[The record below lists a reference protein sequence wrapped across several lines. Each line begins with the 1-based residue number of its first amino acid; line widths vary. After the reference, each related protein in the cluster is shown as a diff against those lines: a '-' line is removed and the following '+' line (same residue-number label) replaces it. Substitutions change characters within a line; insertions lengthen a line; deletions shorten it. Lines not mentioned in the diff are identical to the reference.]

1 METLLRSLFETGLL
15 VIALSV
21 DSFVAS
27 FSYGAN
33 HIRMPFRSVACI
45 SGICSG
51 SLGLS
56 LLVGRGLR
64 SYLPEGVLPW
74 ICFLLLAGL
83 GIVKIFD
90 SSLKALIRRHR
101 DLHRQWQFSAFH
113 FRVILNIYANPE
125 QADQDRSGA
134 LSRGRGIGAGGGVV
148 PGQLDGG
155 GRGRV
160 GSDAGF
166 RGGAALF
173 CSGPGG
179 HPAGPL
185 AGR

>member
-64 SYLPEGVLPW
+64 SYLPEGARLGFAFCCWPGWVLSR
-74 ICFLLLAGL
+74 FL
-83 GIVKIFD
+83 
-90 SSLKALIRRHR
+90 SSLPQALIP
-101 DLHRQWQFSAFH
+101 A
-113 FRVILNIYANPE
+113 A
-125 QADQDRSGA
+125 
-134 LSRGRGIGAGGGVV
+134 
-148 PGQLDGG
+148 PG
-155 GRGRV
+155 
-160 GSDAGF
+160 
-166 RGGAALF
+166 
-173 CSGPGG
+173 
-179 HPAGPL
+179 PA
-185 AGR
+185 

>member
-64 SYLPEGVLPW
+64 SYLPEGALPW
-74 ICFLLLAGL
+74 LCFLLLAGL

-101 DLHRQWQFSAFH
+101 YLHRQ
-113 FRVILNIYANPE
+113 
-125 QADQDRSGA
+125 
-134 LSRGRGIGAGGGVV
+134 
-148 PGQLDGG
+148 
-155 GRGRV
+155 
-160 GSDAGF
+160 
-166 RGGAALF
+166 
-173 CSGPGG
+173 
-179 HPAGPL
+179 
-185 AGR
+185 

>member
-56 LLVGRGLR
+56 LLVGRGYRILKR
-64 SYLPEGVLPW
+64 TSHL
-74 ICFLLLAGL
+74 ICRRGSCL
-83 GIVKIFD
+83 GF
-90 SSLKALIRRHR
+90 
-101 DLHRQWQFSAFH
+101 AFCCWPGW
-113 FRVILNIYANPE
+113 V
-125 QADQDRSGA
+125 
-134 LSRGRGIGAGGGVV
+134 LSRFLTAPSR
-148 PGQLDGG
+148 
-155 GRGRV
+155 R
-160 GSDAGF
+160 
-166 RGGAALF
+166 
-173 CSGPGG
+173 
-179 HPAGPL
+179 
-185 AGR
+185 